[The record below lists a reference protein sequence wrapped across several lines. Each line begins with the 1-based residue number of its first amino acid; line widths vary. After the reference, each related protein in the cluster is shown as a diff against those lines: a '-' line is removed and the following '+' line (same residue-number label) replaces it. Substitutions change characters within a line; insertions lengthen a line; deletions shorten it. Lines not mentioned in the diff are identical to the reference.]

1 MNYTQ
6 KHLGEAAAIL
16 ERLDVA
22 AIEKIAETVVGDK
35 GVRRPTIL
43 PGCGRKRRQLFA
55 CSE

>member
-22 AIEKIAETVVGDK
+22 AIERIAELLAQIKASAGRLFFS
-35 GVRRPTIL
+35 GRR
-43 PGCGRKRRQLFA
+43 RKRR
-55 CSE
+55 